1 MSKKE
6 GNDMDD
12 QQYIT
17 VKEFAQRAG
26 VSIQS
31 VYQSLNKRLKPY
43 LKIVDNRKMLNIK
56 ALEEIYGISDVKE
69 VEQSVEQ
76 ENKVDVNELIN
87 ILKAQIEIKDR
98 QIAEKDRQIAEMQK
112 LVDQEQQ
119 LSLKAQ
125 NRLENLEQKSN
136 QDAVEPEPAGDQNQV
151 EQVVKVE
158 PEKQTEKPIKSMFER
173 LKCFFN

>member
-1 MSKKE
+1 MA
-6 GNDMDD
+6 D

-43 LKIVDNRKMLNIK
+43 LKIVDNRKMLNMK
-56 ALEEIYGISDVKE
+56 ALEEIYGISDIKE

-76 ENKVDVNELIN
+76 ENKVDLNELIN
-87 ILKAQIEIKDR
+87 ILKAQLEIKDK
-98 QIAEKDRQIAEMQK
+98 QIAEKDRQLAEMQK

-119 LSLKAQ
+119 LALKAQ
-125 NRLENLEQKSN
+125 NRLEKLEQKSN
-136 QDAVEPEPAGDQNQV
+136 QDAVEPEPAGDQNPV
-151 EQVVKVE
+151 EQVVKAE
-158 PEKQTEKPIKSMFER
+158 PEKQPEKPIKSVFER
-173 LKCFFN
+173 FKWFFN

>member
-1 MSKKE
+1 
-6 GNDMDD
+6 MDD

-43 LKIVDNRKMLNIK
+43 LKIVYNRKMLNIK

-87 ILKAQIEIKDR
+87 ILKAQI
-98 QIAEKDRQIAEMQK
+98 
-112 LVDQEQQ
+112 
-119 LSLKAQ
+119 
-125 NRLENLEQKSN
+125 
-136 QDAVEPEPAGDQNQV
+136 
-151 EQVVKVE
+151 
-158 PEKQTEKPIKSMFER
+158 
-173 LKCFFN
+173 